1 MTVIWGRL
9 ASDEVRPLRRRLTL
23 GLGRSVLLYN
33 DAAAPGLGGLWFIRQ
48 AALALL
54 GIQVAQDRASAGSRI
69 EVANAIEAL
78 ACLIGYSKRGWERGD
93 WRLRG
98 PRKLARQAGGDWDWR
113 YSALSE
119 RGAYVSQPMRMS
131 CVDALPAFG
140 LVDASGARF
149 NSFSINARG
158 RQLTSAVFEGYFS
171 LPNALDHWVRG
182 EKLKFTPDLRAQL
195 DPTSAVSENARQL
208 MAEAI
213 VLSDKTGR
221 LQDAMAWL
229 RGIDADSS
237 FGAKPHMHWHEKP
250 DQFTHEH
257 WQDMRAG
264 SAMMHAREAAIGVI
278 AAIETYLVDDRRLD
292 LAKPLPAAI
301 ATALALWRERS
312 QHFLGLDGHGPE
324 AAAAEART
332 FCREALAPDEAAIG
346 ALVGRENHMLR
357 TIGRLVEPTPA
368 WRVETAMRSVDA
380 VETTSD
386 TADAVSDA
394 PLRVE
399 RDVLPRFISVRMVHL
414 RRLTLDLDG
423 RLGDFIAAEGQ
434 AR

>member
-1 MTVIWGRL
+1 MTVIWGKL
-9 ASDEVRPLRRRLTL
+9 APDEVRPLRRRLTL

-33 DAAAPGLGGLWFIRQ
+33 DAVAPGLGGLWFIRQ

-78 ACLIGYSKRGWERGD
+78 ACLIGYQRRGWKRGD

-98 PRKLARQAGGDWDWR
+98 PRKLARQAGGDWNWP
-113 YSALSE
+113 YSGLSE

-158 RQLTSAVFEGYFS
+158 RQLTSAVFGGHFS
-171 LPNALDHWVRG
+171 LPNALDKWVRA
-182 EKLKFTPDLRAQL
+182 EKLKFTNDLRAQL
-195 DPTSAVSENARQL
+195 DPTSAVSENARKL

-213 VLSDKTGR
+213 ALSDKTGR

-229 RGIDADSS
+229 RSIDADSR
-237 FGAKPHMHWHEKP
+237 FGTKPHIHWDQKP
-250 DQFTHEH
+250 QQVTPDH
-257 WQDMRAG
+257 WQDLRAG
-264 SAMMHAREAAIGVI
+264 AAMMQAREAAIGVV
-278 AAIETYLVDDRRLD
+278 AAVETYMVDNRRLD
-292 LAKPLPAAI
+292 LAKPMPTAI
-301 ATALALWRERS
+301 AASLADWRKRS
-312 QHFLGLDGHGPE
+312 QHFLDLDGHGPE

-332 FCREALAPDEAAIG
+332 FCREAMAPDEAAIIM
-346 ALVGRENHMLR
+346 LVGRENHMLR
-357 TIGRLVEPTPA
+357 ATGRLVEPTPS
-368 WRVETAMRSVDA
+368 WRAETAMRSVDA
-380 VETTSD
+380 VETT
-386 TADAVSDA
+386 ADAGDALNDA
-394 PLRVE
+394 PLRAE
-399 RDVLPRFISVRMVHL
+399 SDVLPPFISVRMVHL